1 MTSAARDMDF
11 RYSRIYAQGW
21 NAARSL
27 VKNGQD
33 SADAASLN
41 PYRIEA
47 ERQRWNEG
55 FTKAL
60 E

>member
-1 MTSAARDMDF
+1 MDF

-21 NAARSL
+21 NAARTL
-27 VKNGQD
+27 VKSGND
-33 SADAASLN
+33 AADAAALN
-41 PYRIEA
+41 PYRLEA
-47 ERQRWNEG
+47 ERARWHEG